1 MTIKTSLCAVPY
13 DVTEQDGQVIF
24 EERSGFAGTHCR
36 FTLEWKGCGWYLV
49 DFDDWAGRV
58 FAPHIAAALEW
69 VEANYAKEWK
79 DGTATVKLNI
89 VHEPRAGESP
99 SVPSAE

>member
-13 DVTEQDGQVIF
+13 EVTEQDGQVIF

-69 VEANYAKEWK
+69 VEANYAKEWHN
-79 DGTATVKLNI
+79 GTATVKLNTQ
-89 VHEPRAGESP
+89 VTHDPLGGRC
-99 SVPSAE
+99 V